1 MIFGRVPKP
10 SGCQTIPTRVLAP
23 RERHETMNHTVTAH
37 VAKEDGRSP
46 VVGVRRLR
54 LPRRWMRRIFGGT
67 DRVAVLLPGKSVDE
81 LHIVERDDLTDLAE
95 AVGVMGGGA
104 K

>member
-1 MIFGRVPKP
+1 
-10 SGCQTIPTRVLAP
+10 
-23 RERHETMNHTVTAH
+23 MNHTVTALTT
-37 VAKEDGRSP
+37 KETGRSP

-81 LHIVERDDLTDLAE
+81 LHIVECGDLTDLAE
-95 AVGVMGGGA
+95 AVGVMRGDA

>member
-1 MIFGRVPKP
+1 
-10 SGCQTIPTRVLAP
+10 
-23 RERHETMNHTVTAH
+23 MNRTVTAH
-37 VAKEDGRSP
+37 VATDDGRSP

-81 LHIVERDDLTDLAE
+81 LHIVERGDLTDLTDLAE
-95 AVGVMGGGA
+95 AVGVMDGVV

>member
-1 MIFGRVPKP
+1 M
-10 SGCQTIPTRVLAP
+10 
-23 RERHETMNHTVTAH
+23 
-37 VAKEDGRSP
+37 
-46 VVGVRRLR
+46 
-54 LPRRWMRRIFGGT
+54 PRRWMRRIFGGT

-95 AVGVMGGGA
+95 AVGVIDGGA

>member
-1 MIFGRVPKP
+1 MIFGRGSKP
-10 SGCQTIPTRVLAP
+10 SGCQTIPTRVLAS
-23 RERHETMNHTVTAH
+23 RERHENMNHTVTAH
-37 VAKEDGRSP
+37 IGKNDRRSP

-81 LHIVERDDLTDLAE
+81 LHIVEHDDLTDLAE
-95 AVGVMGGGA
+95 AVGVTGGDA